1 MDGVIIESTDLHT
14 RAWEI
19 YLARHGIN
27 PDGVMGKML
36 GKRNDQIV
44 RILWGDGLDEAE
56 AARHGADKEQLYRE
70 MMEPVFEEH
79 VVGGVREFLAA
90 ARRVGVPCALG
101 TNAEP
106 KNVDFVLERTGLR
119 QHLLAIVDGHQ
130 VERPKPDPEVFLKVA
145 ARLRVPACNCVVFE
159 DSPGGMTAA
168 RAAGAHVVGL
178 LTTLS
183 EAPLADL
190 AIRDFRDPR
199 LLPWLSRL
207 TPR

>member
-1 MDGVIIESTDLHT
+1 MDGVIVESTALHT

-19 YLARHGIN
+19 YLRRHGIES
-27 PDGVMGKML
+27 DGVMDKML

-44 RILWGDGLDEAE
+44 RVLWGDGLDEAE
-56 AARHGADKEQLYRE
+56 VARHGADKEQLYRE
-70 MMEPVFEEH
+70 MLAPVFEQQ

-90 ARRVGVPCALG
+90 ARRAGAPCALA

-106 KNVDFVLERTGLR
+106 PNVDFVLERTGLR
-119 QHLLAIVDGHQ
+119 PHLQAIVDGHQ
-130 VERPKPDPEVFLKVA
+130 VERPKPDPEVFLKAA
-145 ARLRVPACNCVVFE
+145 ARLRVETRNCVIFE
-159 DSPGGMTAA
+159 DSPGGLAAA
-168 RAAGAHVVGL
+168 RAAGARVVAL

-183 EAPLADL
+183 EAPQADL

-199 LLPWLSRL
+199 LQPWLTSL